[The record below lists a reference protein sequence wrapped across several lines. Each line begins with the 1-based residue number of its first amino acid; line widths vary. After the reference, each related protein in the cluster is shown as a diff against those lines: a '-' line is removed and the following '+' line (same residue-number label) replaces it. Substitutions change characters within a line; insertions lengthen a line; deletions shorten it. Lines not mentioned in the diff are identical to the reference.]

1 MIYIDIKHNLYKKE
15 KGDVKVILVN
25 KNHTFNCVYS
35 DCAEQIFTYSAGVS
49 ILLFHEKCC
58 CKKGHQIKA
67 RFEYLGQ
74 PIASQNDISLKLNS
88 GY

>member
-1 MIYIDIKHNLYKKE
+1 MKKVS
-15 KGDVKVILVN
+15 GVQLIFVKQQ
-25 KNHTFNCVYS
+25 NHTFNCVYS
-35 DCAEQIFTYSAGVS
+35 DYADQIFTYSVVS

-67 RFEYLGQ
+67 RFEYLGH

-88 GY
+88 WY